1 MEYLLK
7 IDPPSTRRRCSSASD
22 PWSETSQ
29 LTLNRAVMP
38 FLSTFSA
45 IRAIL
50 SRFQRHLSDFE
61 RQMRLVGATSS
72 IGSLSIESIFASPGP
87 APTQHPASSLRIGI
101 IIGIDQLSKDWRN
114 ILNNSTEPYSSQ
126 EVTPELMGLAGY
138 IMARSNS
145 AHNTPRIHK
154 KRC

>member
-1 MEYLLK
+1 MK

-22 PWSETSQ
+22 PWSETSP
-29 LTLNRAVMP
+29 LTLNRAVLP

-114 ILNNSTEPYSSQ
+114 ILNNSTEPYG
-126 EVTPELMGLAGY
+126 ETV
-138 IMARSNS
+138 R
-145 AHNTPRIHK
+145 
-154 KRC
+154 